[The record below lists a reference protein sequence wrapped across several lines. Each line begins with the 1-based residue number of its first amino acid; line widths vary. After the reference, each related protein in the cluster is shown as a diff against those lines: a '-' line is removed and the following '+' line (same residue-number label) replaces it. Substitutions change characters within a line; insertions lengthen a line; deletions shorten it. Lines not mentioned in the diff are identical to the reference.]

1 MISMNKLIEWMIP
14 QKIAINTEAYR
25 SARFT
30 AISLTTSMVLAVAYL
45 LVFLSIGYWVGV
57 RILLIAVCLNAIIVT
72 VYRKYGNIF
81 WVCNLFSFAILLII
95 IGMISSTGGLHSPF
109 VSWLFAAVI
118 SFFGYVNR
126 PSGYFWGIFC
136 LVVLLAF
143 YILTLYGVDFSLNYA
158 EEYSSL
164 FALLSYI
171 GFFAYLLVVFSL
183 YELEHRTGN
192 FQLSTINNVILQKN
206 RELEKQ
212 RKVTEEK
219 SLLLEDAYKRLEEKK
234 DHYYRK
240 LIENGSEV
248 LAIVDKNGIMKFVSS
263 TIEQEFGYT
272 QSEII
277 HESGFKH
284 IHPSDLEQLHEDFQQ
299 ILESPNERLR
309 TVYRYQHKNGAWYYV
324 ETFAQN
330 FLNDKDIEGVVLNFR
345 NINNYIRNQQKVS
358 EKERYY
364 RSLIENSSDII
375 SIVDSEGKYK
385 YLSPSFEKQFGYY
398 AIDFI
403 GEDVFKYIHKEDVEE
418 IRFLF
423 DKAKKV
429 HGWQFVLEKLYRTP
443 DSTGTLRYLESAVH
457 NLINDPV
464 IKGIVVNTRIVDDK
478 VMSKRQLEGR
488 EKYYR
493 SLIENSMDLIAV
505 RDENA
510 VVTYCSPSTRHI
522 LGYEEEEL
530 IGTTG
535 FHLIHPEDLAAAQKD
550 WEYLMAHPNEVI
562 RIEQKVK
569 RKDDTW
575 LHIEARIINLLH
587 VEGVRGVVSNFSDIT
602 QRREAEEI
610 QKQYE
615 QTLEKEVANKTQQL
629 KEKNGILELALE
641 TLKNTQVQLV
651 NAEKMASLGQLTAG
665 IAHEI
670 NNPIN
675 FVSGNVY
682 PLKADFQDM
691 KTIFEKYRAI
701 AKSSNQLAAIE
712 AAEKHAI
719 EVDVEYLFEEMQALI
734 DGIEEGANR
743 TRDIVLGLRN
753 FSRLDEDTIKSANIH
768 SGLDATLVILKN
780 ETKKGLTIEKK
791 YDESLEEID
800 CYPGKL
806 NQVFMNL
813 LTNAIQSIKG
823 EGTVTITTENNEGY
837 IKVKVKDTG
846 VGMSK
851 EVQEKIFEP
860 FFSTKEIGK
869 GTGLGLSITYGIIE
883 QHKGKIIV
891 NSELGKGSEFVVIL
905 PKKLI

>member
-1 MISMNKLIEWMIP
+1 MISINKLIEWMIP
-14 QKIAINTEAYR
+14 SDVAINTEEYR

-30 AISLTTSMVLAVAYL
+30 AISLLAAIVLELAYL
-45 LVFLSIGYWVGV
+45 LIFLFINYWTGAY
-57 RILLIAVCLNAIIVT
+57 ILLGFIGLEIGIVS
-72 VYRKYGNIF
+72 VYRKYGNVSWIG
-81 WVCNLFSFAILLII
+81 NLFSGGILWMLIL
-95 IGMISSTGGLHSPF
+95 MILSTGGLYSP
-109 VSWLFAAVI
+109 VMSWLFIAVI
-118 SFFGYVNR
+118 SFFWYVNR
-126 PSGYFWGIFC
+126 KSGYFWGILC
-136 LVVLLAF
+136 LLVTLGL
-143 YILTLYGVDFSLNYA
+143 YILTSYGWDFPI
-158 EEYSSL
+158 EYDEKYKPL

-183 YELEHRTGN
+183 YELEHKTGN
-192 FQLSTINNVILQKN
+192 SQLNTINNVILQKN

-212 RKVTEEK
+212 RLVTEEK
-219 SLLLEDAYKRLEEKK
+219 SLLLEEAYGRLEKRK

-277 HESGFKH
+277 NESGFKH
-284 IHPSDLEQLHEDFQQ
+284 IHPSDLEELQENFQQ
-299 ILESPNERLR
+299 VLDSPNERLR
-309 TVYRYQHKNGAWYYV
+309 TVYRYQHKNGEWYYV

-330 FLNDKDIEGVVLNFR
+330 FLDDKDIGGIVLNFR

-375 SIVDSEGKYK
+375 SIVDDEGKYK
-385 YLSPSFEKQFGYY
+385 YLSPSFEKQFGHY

-403 GEDVFKYIHKEDVEE
+403 GEGVFQYIHPEDVEE
-418 IRFLF
+418 VRFLF

-429 HGWQFVLEKLYRTP
+429 HGWQFVLDKIYRTP
-443 DSTGTLRYLESAVH
+443 DNKGNWRYLESAVH

-535 FHLIHPEDLAAAQKD
+535 FHLIHPDDMIAAQKD

-569 RKDDTW
+569 RKNDTW
-575 LHIEARIINLLH
+575 LFIEARIINLLH

-602 QRREAEEI
+602 QRREVERIRKE
-610 QKQYE
+610 YE
-615 QTLEKEVANKTQQL
+615 QTLEKEVASKTQLL
-629 KEKNGILELALE
+629 KQQNGALE
-641 TLKNTQVQLV
+641 DALVTLKNTQVQLV

-682 PLKADFQDM
+682 PLKADFEDM
-691 KTIFEKYRAI
+691 KVVFEKYRAI
-701 AKSSNQLAAIE
+701 AKSGNQLEAIE
-712 AAEKHAI
+712 AAEKHASKI
-719 EVDVEYLFEEMQALI
+719 DVQYLFEEMQALI

-753 FSRLDEDTIKSANIH
+753 FSRLDEDTVKLANIH

-780 ETKKGLTIEKK
+780 ETKKSVAIEKE
-791 YDESLEEID
+791 YDDSLEEIE

-813 LTNAIQSIKG
+813 LSNAIQSIEG
-823 EGTVTITTENNEGY
+823 EGTVTVITENDSDY
-837 IKVKVKDTG
+837 IKIKVRDTG
-846 VGMSK
+846 IGMSE

-860 FFSTKEIGK
+860 FFTTKEIGK

-891 NSELGKGSEFVVIL
+891 SSELGIGSEFVVIL